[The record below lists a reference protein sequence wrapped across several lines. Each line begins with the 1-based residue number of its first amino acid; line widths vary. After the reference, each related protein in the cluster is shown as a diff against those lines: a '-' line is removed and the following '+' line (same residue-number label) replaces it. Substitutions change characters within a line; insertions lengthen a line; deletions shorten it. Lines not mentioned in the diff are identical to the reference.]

1 MKGGIVAVDDGGDKE
16 GVVRLRPGEVVD
28 AVGGVKGSECCNG
41 GTLGPVGAE
50 RLQKYILQ

>member
-1 MKGGIVAVDDGGDKE
+1 MKGGIEAVDDGGDKE

-28 AVGGVKGSECCNG
+28 AIGGVKGSECCNG

-50 RLQKYILQ
+50 RLKKKILQ